1 MLNANELSVLV
12 AKIETGTVKISQL
25 NMDGKRNKYIFAGYI
40 EEREKKPVLRLRSQ
54 SPLVE

>member
-1 MLNANELSVLV
+1 MDRKDLSVLV

-40 EEREKKPVLRLRSQ
+40 EETEKKPVLRLRSQ

>member
-40 EEREKKPVLRLRSQ
+40 EETEKKPVLWLRSQ

>member
-12 AKIETGTVKISQL
+12 AKIETGTVEISQL
-25 NMDGKRNKYIFAGYI
+25 NMDGKRNKYIFAGHI
-40 EEREKKPVLRLRSQ
+40 EETEKRPVLRLRSQ